1 RVRVAAAV
9 AARGIDVAGIGAVV
23 HFDRPADAGVYTH
36 RSGRTGRAGRKG
48 TSIVLAPPSAAHRAQ
63 RILRAASV
71 HATFAD
77 APGPAEVEAA
87 RRQRLQER
95 LAALL
100 AADAPAAREDR
111 AIAAAVLAERDPV
124 EVVARLLAAARGS
137 ERAPM
142 PLSES
147 APARTP
153 PTAPAPRAD
162 GWVRFE
168 IAWGA
173 RTGATP
179 QRLLAHVCRRGG

>member
-1 RVRVAAAV
+1 
-9 AARGIDVAGIGAVV
+9 
-23 HFDRPADAGVYTH
+23 
-36 RSGRTGRAGRKG
+36 
-48 TSIVLAPPSAAHRAQ
+48 
-63 RILRAASV
+63 
-71 HATFAD
+71 
-77 APGPAEVEAA
+77 

-142 PLSES
+142 PLSAS

-179 QRLLAHVCRRGG
+179 QRLLAHVCRRGGISGRHVGAISVQPFTATFEVDAAGAAPFAARTRAPGPDGPGLRLARAGSARATHRRRRP